1 MATVRVTCCQLSP
14 RIGELAANVDMS
26 TTAVRSAIDGGA
38 QIVVL
43 PELVTSGYMFASRN
57 EARSVAIT
65 IDHTM
70 FSLWSAAAAGG
81 GGAVVVGGFCEYD
94 NSDQHG
100 ERLYNSAAV
109 VDGTGVRAVYRK
121 THLWDREKLWF
132 APGDS
137 LPPVIDTAFGRIGV
151 AICYDLEFPEV
162 TRHLALSG
170 ADLVAVPTNWPLV
183 ARPAGERPPEVVIAM
198 AAARTNRMAIA
209 CCDRDGTERG
219 QRWTT
224 GTTIIGTDGW
234 PLAEARTVR
243 GSDVVTA
250 DVDLGAARDKR
261 LTDLADAFGDRRT
274 DLYGTAAERTT

>member
-1 MATVRVTCCQLSP
+1 MTTVRVTCCQISP
-14 RIGELAANVDMS
+14 RIGDLVANIDMS
-26 TTAVRSAIDGGA
+26 TTALYSAIDGGA
-38 QIVVL
+38 QVVVL
-43 PELVTSGYMFASRN
+43 PELATSGYMFASRN
-57 EARSVAIT
+57 EARSMAIT
-65 IDHTM
+65 RDNEL
-70 FSLWSAAAAGG
+70 FSVWSAAVASR
-81 GGAVVVGGFCEYD
+81 GAVVVGGFCEYD
-94 NSDQHG
+94 NTDQHG
-100 ERLYNSAAV
+100 ARLYNSAAV

-137 LPPVIDTAFGRIGV
+137 LPPVVDTAFGRIGV

-162 TRHLALSG
+162 TRHLALLG

-183 ARPAGERPPEVVIAM
+183 ARPTGERPPEVIIAM

-219 QRWTT
+219 QQWTT
-224 GTTIIGTDGW
+224 GTTIIGADGW
-234 PLAEARTVR
+234 PLAEARAV
-243 GSDVVTA
+243 GGIEVVTA

-274 DLYGTAAERTT
+274 DLYGSAAERTT